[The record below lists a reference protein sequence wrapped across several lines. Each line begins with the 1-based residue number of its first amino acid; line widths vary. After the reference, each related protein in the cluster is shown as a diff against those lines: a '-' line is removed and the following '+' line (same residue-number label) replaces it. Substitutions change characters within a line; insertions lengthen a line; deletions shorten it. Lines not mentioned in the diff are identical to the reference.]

1 MSLSLIPESLT
12 TQHLQSSL
20 YPVSGPDYCYWSP
33 CLECIKNIILPQ
45 GIQCLGVCLGNCFYS
60 CKKHTFTK
68 KCTYNNP
75 NINLLGEKVPEPEG
89 SRWLR
94 EIASSGHSRTGTH
107 INSYWL
113 WRGARASSRHTSLR
127 AERRAGLAS
136 YPVYGTTDGSV
147 GDEGPFSLKVYSLL
161 SYPSSSGR
169 PYIQE
174 YLDSTS

>member
-1 MSLSLIPESLT
+1 MSLSPIPESLT

-113 WRGARASSRHTSLR
+113 WRGARASSRHTCLSREKSWASILPCLR
-127 AERRAGLAS
+127 DYWRLCRRWRAIFS
-136 YPVYGTTDGSV
+136 KSIFTDKL
-147 GDEGPFSLKVYSLL
+147 PKL
-161 SYPSSSGR
+161 
-169 PYIQE
+169 
-174 YLDSTS
+174 